1 MPFPLNVKINTEYPG
16 GVRITCMSGGTVG
29 GVADANTRARSEAV
43 NYWLGALIG
52 LGVNVTIPN
61 DASVVATPG
70 GVYVILDIGIGRP
83 SSGQCDAIEALVKA
97 RAKELKAEQR
107 RP

>member
-1 MPFPLNVKINTEYPG
+1 MPFPVNVKVNTEYPG

-29 GVADANTRARSEAV
+29 GVADANTRVRYEAV

-52 LGVNVTIPN
+52 LGMHATIPN

-83 SSGQCDAIEALVKA
+83 THGQCDAIEKLVKA
-97 RAKELKAEQR
+97 RAKELKAAQKT
-107 RP
+107 